1 MNITLSRSITHPPD
15 TQDRQVLRLPAPG
28 ELRALA
34 LVDRLS
40 FRIGL
45 WLLERAQRPAHAR
58 KPERLPAR
66 PLFLDEEHVGRREV
80 AVILAYHLQ
89 RQLH

>member
-1 MNITLSRSITHPPD
+1 MNITLSHALSHPPD
-15 TQDRQVLRLPAPG
+15 TRDRQVVRIPAPG

-45 WLLERAQRPAHAR
+45 WLLRRSQRPRRLRNA
-58 KPERLPAR
+58 ERRPAR
-66 PLFLDEEHVGRREV
+66 PLFLDEEHVGRRE
-80 AVILAYHLQ
+80 ASTILAYHLQ
-89 RQLH
+89 RHLN